1 MRNGWQCRLSGWRAV
16 TAAMALA
23 VVSSWASADAAPKRF
38 DPFTVE
44 GVSVDVTAA
53 SAAAAR
59 DQAIVEGEQQGFR
72 TLLERLTLA
81 NDRPRLPKV
90 SATRL
95 PELVQGFEVA
105 HERRSGVRYL
115 ADYTIHFRAEAVRQL
130 LRQAGVSFAETASK
144 PVVVL
149 AVLVQGDHPV
159 LWDDPNPWRDAWLH
173 AKPHGGLVPL
183 IQPLGELEDVTAIDT
198 DAASHGAADKLQ
210 AIAHRYG
217 DADVLV
223 TEATLK
229 AGAAYALD
237 ISTTRFAP
245 GQGGNEQTW
254 VLSIPA
260 SPGESDGEL
269 MARAVTEVIG
279 QVEEAWKAA
288 NTLDFR
294 QSGTLIARVPAAT
307 LREWL
312 QVRDRLAGIPAVRA
326 SRLVSLGRDGARVEI
341 RYVGD
346 PGQLRL
352 ALAQRDLDLEGNEP
366 DWVLQRHSAGE
377 TR

>member
-1 MRNGWQCRLSGWRAV
+1 
-16 TAAMALA
+16 MASA
-23 VVSSWASADAAPKRF
+23 VVLSWTSADAASRRF

-72 TLLERLTLA
+72 LLLERLTLA
-81 NDRPRLPKV
+81 NDRARLPKV
-90 SATRL
+90 SAAHL

-115 ADYTIHFRAEAVRQL
+115 ADYTVHFRAEAVRQL
-130 LRQAGVSFAETASK
+130 LRQAGIPFAETVSK
-144 PVVVL
+144 PLVVL
-149 AVLVQGDHPV
+149 PVLMQGDHPV

-173 AKPHGGLVPL
+173 AKPHGGLVP
-183 IQPLGELEDVTAIDT
+183 ITEPLGELEDVAAIDA

-210 AIAHRYG
+210 AIARRYG

-223 TEATLK
+223 TEAAVK
-229 AGAAYALD
+229 PGATYALD
-237 ISTTRFAP
+237 VTTTRFAP
-245 GQGGNEQTW
+245 GQAGNEQTW
-254 VLSIPA
+254 VLSVPA

-269 MARAVTEVIG
+269 MARAVTAVIG
-279 QVEEAWKAA
+279 QVEEAWKGA

-294 QSGTLIARVPAAT
+294 QSGTLVARVPAAT

-346 PGQLRL
+346 AGQLRV
-352 ALAQRDLDLEGNEP
+352 ALAQRDLDLEGGEP